1 MKEKVDYFEMLLNA
15 ICFDEESGSLHECRF
30 LRSKRVRE
38 LDARAAGRSKF
49 KVAHTLRK
57 TGLSFNCLR
66 LIAKATIVA
75 LAN

>member
-1 MKEKVDYFEMLLNA
+1 MKSPAHYMSAGFCGV
-15 ICFDEESGSLHECRF
+15 
-30 LRSKRVRE
+30 KRVRE
-38 LDARAAGRSKF
+38 LNARAAGRSKF

-75 LAN
+75 LANWAGGKSQKLW